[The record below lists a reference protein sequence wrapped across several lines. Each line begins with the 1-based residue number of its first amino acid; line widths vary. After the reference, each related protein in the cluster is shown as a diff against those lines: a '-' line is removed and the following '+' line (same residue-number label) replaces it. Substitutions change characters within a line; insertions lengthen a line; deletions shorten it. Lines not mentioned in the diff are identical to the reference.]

1 MPDFT
6 PDDMDIQPYEY
17 VSACGPG
24 DIKELIQELV
34 DSGYLPTSV
43 LNLNKKSKSDD
54 GLGRLQSDFAKKL
67 QKMTDVYYT
76 ISKEDEET
84 LETIINKYI

>member
-1 MPDFT
+1 LD
-6 PDDMDIQPYEY
+6 
-17 VSACGPG
+17 
-24 DIKELIQELV
+24 
-34 DSGYLPTSV
+34 
-43 LNLNKKSKSDD
+43 KKNKSDN